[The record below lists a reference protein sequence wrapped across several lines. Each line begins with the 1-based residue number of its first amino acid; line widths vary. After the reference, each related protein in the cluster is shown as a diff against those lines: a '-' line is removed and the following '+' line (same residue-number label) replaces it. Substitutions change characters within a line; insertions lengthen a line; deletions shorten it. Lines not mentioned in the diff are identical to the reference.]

1 MLKSKN
7 WNQAVCENCGS
18 WHFSMLLDDN
28 YNVIEYKCCRC
39 QKIEKPRTLIPVLKI
54 ESGLKTGTIGDIMGV
69 KK

>member
-18 WHFSMLLDDN
+18 WHFSMQLDDN
-28 YNVIEYKCCRC
+28 FNPVEYKCCRC
-39 QKIEKPRTLIPVLKI
+39 GRLEKPRHLVPVVIKNDM
-54 ESGLKTGTIGDIMGV
+54 KVGTIGDMV